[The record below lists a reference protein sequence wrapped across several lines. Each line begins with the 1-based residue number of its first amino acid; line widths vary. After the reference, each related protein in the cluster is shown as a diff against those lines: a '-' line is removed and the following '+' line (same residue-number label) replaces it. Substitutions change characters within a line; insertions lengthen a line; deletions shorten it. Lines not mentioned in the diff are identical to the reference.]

1 MFYHKSIYFMPFR
14 KFYQKG
20 ESAVEII
27 LGFLGGLLVA
37 WVGFKKRFKNGN
49 FQINE
54 SDMNKDVYTLYIDNF
69 DKVHRRRYL
78 LLRITRK

>member
-1 MFYHKSIYFMPFR
+1 MPFR

-27 LGFLGGLLVA
+27 LGFLGGFLVA

-54 SDMNKDVYTLYIDNF
+54 SDMNKDVYTLYIDSF

>member
-1 MFYHKSIYFMPFR
+1 MPFR

-20 ESAVEII
+20 ESAVEIV

-37 WVGFKKRFKNGN
+37 WVGIKRRFKNGN

-54 SDMNKDVYTLYIDNF
+54 SDMNKDVYTLYIDSF

>member
-1 MFYHKSIYFMPFR
+1 MPFR

-27 LGFLGGLLVA
+27 LGFLGGFLVA
-37 WVGFKKRFKNGN
+37 WVGFKRRFKNGN

-54 SDMNKDVYTLYIDNF
+54 SDMNKDVYTLYIDSF